1 MACDPKLAAAAGPL
15 PTDGAGAELV
25 RATHRAIL
33 AMTEDIEAFH
43 FNKAVA
49 QLYTLA
55 NAIGDLREDSADATV
70 ARRFAVESL
79 TRLLAPMAPHIAE
92 EMWESLGHDTMLAD
106 SAWPEADPSIV
117 TEANIEIGV
126 QVNGKLRDT
135 VSLPLDVDEDQA
147 RAAALA
153 SAGVLRYLDGSEPK
167 KVIVVKNRIINVV
180 V

>member
-1 MACDPKLAAAAGPL
+1 M
-15 PTDGAGAELV
+15 
-25 RATHRAIL
+25 
-33 AMTEDIEAFH
+33 
-43 FNKAVA
+43 A

-55 NAIGDLREDSADATV
+55 NAIGDMRDPSSAGRT
-70 ARRFAVESL
+70 ARRFAIETL

-92 EMWESLGHDTMLAD
+92 EMWRLLGHETMLA
-106 SAWPEADPSIV
+106 SSPWPEADESLL
-117 TEANIEIGV
+117 TESSIEIGV

-135 VSLPLDVDEDQA
+135 VSLAPDADEDEA

-153 SAGVLRYLDGSEPK
+153 SAGVIRYLDGRDPR